1 MWSLIPFYKKPQLAL
16 NTNHKEIYI
25 EHIHSHLFQNKLEE
39 QGIEFRVQENHTG
52 NFSEPFQTFYVASEQ
67 IDQAYKLLDSL
78 SSNESEKAPIKHQR
92 IIQVFMWVFTLA
104 MILVFVFLTNLL
116 LHDSYIGPEIW
127 VGFIIILI
135 LCSLAIYGMYKSGAY
150 FGKLK

>member
-1 MWSLIPFYKKPQLAL
+1 MDNNL
-16 NTNHKEIYI
+16 KEIYV
-25 EHIHSHLFQNKLEE
+25 EHIHSHLLQNKLQVE
-39 QGIEFRVQENHTG
+39 GIEFKVRENHTG

-78 SSNESEKAPIKHQR
+78 SSNESEKAPIKRQR

-116 LHDSYIGPEIW
+116 LHDSNIGPVIW
-127 VGFIIILI
+127 IGFIVILL
-135 LCSLAIYGMYKSGAY
+135 LCILAIYGMYKSGAY